1 MDAIFNKQEE
11 AVSEVVVEA
20 NSDKAEKKAAKKEQV
35 AELRTLFRETLQQ
48 DPSYL
53 ERRHL
58 LSNTLKVTKTL
69 GYGTSGNVMVD
80 KVATA
85 KAKAE
90 NPDDKDVKVLKTIGK
105 IVGYTIKNVGT
116 EAIQY
121 VTEVFTQD
129 ETGKFVGQKVE
140 KTLAPNEEANISR
153 SYLAMLTAK
162 PEFAF
167 KLANG
172 TLISK
177 GTSKGE
183 LEDILSKFYFSFD
196 KDLGIN
202 VNDDEI
208 KVSIDADGVVKP
220 EFVEVF
226 GYLNNPKEKKAGKS
240 KEKYTTQELMANFV
254 NNLIKEGM

>member
-1 MDAIFNKQEE
+1 MDAIFNKEE

-35 AELRTLFRETLQQ
+35 AEMKTLFRETLQQ

-53 ERRHL
+53 ERRHT
-58 LSNTLKVTKTL
+58 LSGSLKVTKTL

-80 KVATA
+80 KEATA
-85 KAKAE
+85 KEKAE
-90 NPDDKDVKVLKTIGK
+90 NPDSDKKVLKPTGK
-105 IVGYTIKNVGT
+105 VVGYTIENVGT
-116 EAIQY
+116 EAIKY
-121 VTEVFTQD
+121 VTEVFAQD
-129 ETGKFVGQKVE
+129 ETGKYVGSKVE
-140 KTLAPNEEANISR
+140 KTLAPGQQANISR

-172 TLISK
+172 TLVSK

-208 KVSIDADGVVKP
+208 KVTIDDEGVVKP
-220 EFVEVF
+220 EYVEAF
-226 GYLNNPKEKKAGKS
+226 GYLNNPKEKKATGT
-240 KEKYTTQELMANFV
+240 KEKFTTQELMANFV